1 MNTLDGEEV
10 DKMSHQHHHQHIY
23 DVCRDH
29 IHAYV
34 LVELEDGSSIDG
46 IITGLDHESVYL
58 AAPIELHEQPSHH
71 QAGSHHRQY
80 GYGYPGYGDPGHR
93 GGPGYGPGYG
103 YGYPPQRFNRFVL
116 PLASL
121 NALSVLPWY

>member
-1 MNTLDGEEV
+1 MSPTYRRMNTLNGEEV
-10 DKMSHQHHHQHIY
+10 DKMSHQHHQHIY

-58 AAPIELHEQPSHH
+58 ATPIELHEQLSRH

-80 GYGYPGYGDPGHR
+80 GYARYGDPGYR
-93 GGPGYGPGYG
+93 GGPDYGSGYG
-103 YGYPPQRFNRFVL
+103 VW
-116 PLASL
+116 
-121 NALSVLPWY
+121 LSTTAI